1 MNRTLKF
8 FLIVA
13 IMAGLMGCAGARQ
26 NIINLAESDVQNI
39 ETIKDAAR
47 NLLKTWPTYSGIIRG
62 ALMDKLADLPQK
74 AVAAMGELD
83 RLAQKG
89 EWTDHELGRSIG
101 LRLNMLAETVKVA
114 LKTFAPDVLSILPSF
129 L

>member
-1 MNRTLKF
+1 MKRTLKF

-13 IMAGLMGCAGARQ
+13 VFSLMGCAGARQ

-62 ALMDKLADLPQK
+62 ALMDKMADLPQK

-89 EWTDHELGRSIG
+89 EWTDQELGRSIG
-101 LRLNMLAETVKVA
+101 LRLNMLAETVRVA
-114 LKTFAPDVLSILPSF
+114 LKTFAPDVLSILPAF